1 MNRALVA
8 VAVCCGLVVTGGCL
22 GLVGSNDSDRSDD
35 EPSVTVPET
44 ISDGE
49 DVQQALEA
57 TSGDLESLEGE
68 KVQVRPIGYTTEEV
82 TTAYAAD
89 IGTGYAATMETNET
103 IYRAGPGVDR
113 EIQISNSGATWH
125 YVPQL
130 ETAVELPYGPKRPRE
145 VRIRG
150 WLEDADL
157 AYHGT
162 TEISG
167 HETHHVE
174 VLEFRTNDVTSAF
187 EQADEVHVWLDDEYW
202 YPVKHRHVLKQG
214 TDRERVE
221 TVTHSE
227 LEFDVAIDADRF
239 TFELPDHVT
248 RQDQSALSS
257 SSETSHQT
265 FDDVGAAEEAVPFD
279 IVTPESVPAGYD
291 RDDISVSD
299 RMLTVSATVSY
310 SHSDDP
316 SFNVRTQVTRPDVPN
331 DADSLE
337 MADRDAVAYESPYG
351 DAKRIAWTCNRLWY
365 TVTGEQSVDEL
376 RSIVAETPCH

>member
-1 MNRALVA
+1 MNRTLVA
-8 VAVCCGLVVTGGCL
+8 IAVCCGLVVTSGCL
-22 GLVGSNDSDRSDD
+22 GLVGLDDSDSSDD
-35 EPSVTVPET
+35 EPSVTVPEN

-113 EIQISNSGATWH
+113 EIQISNSGTTWH
-125 YVPQL
+125 YMPQL

-162 TEISG
+162 EEIAG

-174 VLEFRTNDVTSAF
+174 VLEFESNDVTSAF

-202 YPVKHRHVLKQG
+202 YPVKHRHVLNQG
-214 TDRERVE
+214 TDDERVE
-221 TVTHSE
+221 TVTHTE
-227 LEFDVAIDADRF
+227 LEFDVEIDSDRF
-239 TFELPDHVT
+239 AFEVPGHVT
-248 RQDQSALSS
+248 RQDQSALSY
-257 SSETSHQT
+257 SSETSYQT
-265 FDDVGAAEEAVPFD
+265 FDDIGAAEEAVPFD
-279 IVTPESVPAGYD
+279 VATPESVPAGYEL
-291 RDDISVSD
+291 DDVSVSD
-299 RMLTVSATVSY
+299 QMLTVSATVSY
-310 SHSDDP
+310 SHPDEPPFD
-316 SFNVRTQVTRPDVPN
+316 VRTQVTRPDVPD
-331 DADSLE
+331 DADSLG
-337 MADRDAVAYESPYG
+337 MTDRDAVVYESEYG
-351 DAKRIAWTCNRLWY
+351 DTRTIAWTCDRLWY
-365 TVTGEQSVDEL
+365 TVTGERSGDEL
-376 RSIVAETPCH
+376 RSIVAETRCQ